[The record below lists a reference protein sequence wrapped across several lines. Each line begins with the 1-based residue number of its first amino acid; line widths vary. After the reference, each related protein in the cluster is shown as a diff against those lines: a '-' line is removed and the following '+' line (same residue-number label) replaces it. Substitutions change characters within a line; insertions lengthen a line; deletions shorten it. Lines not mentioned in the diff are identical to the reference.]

1 MSTVEITLM
10 CMNAC
15 MQIADALCWPV
26 TKSEWLCENAY
37 DLCGMIGGDMWVID
51 QCTL

>member
-1 MSTVEITLM
+1 M

-37 DLCGMIGGDMWVID
+37 DLCGMIGGGGGGGHVGH
-51 QCTL
+51 